1 MEAVLSNVMKSHSQ
15 AQSKSSHTHSQTHGQ
30 THNQSKPDTKTR
42 RQKISEPADSIDLA
56 EGTKITL
63 QKICDLLV
71 WMRQEIKEIREELD
85 TKVDLSNHN
94 TLSLKVD
101 ALDDTVFELT
111 TKMDD

>member
-1 MEAVLSNVMKSHSQ
+1 MEAVLSNVMKSHAQ
-15 AQSKSSHTHSQTHGQ
+15 AQGKSNHTQPHN
-30 THNQSKPDTKTR
+30 HNQTKPDTKTR
-42 RQKISEPADSIDLA
+42 RQKISEPVDSIDPA
-56 EGTKITL
+56 EGSKATL

-71 WMRQEIKEIREELD
+71 WMRQEIKEIREELN

-111 TKMDD
+111 SKMDD